1 VQFVHQALTW
11 GFLLVLVPLLIH
23 LINMMRHRRVKWA
36 AMEFLLQ
43 AYKKHRKWIWLKQLI
58 LLLMRMAAFALIVAM
73 LARWVTRGQW
83 LDIFGGK
90 PTHHYVVLDDSYS
103 MSDRYGG
110 TSAYETGLA
119 AVQRIG
125 AQAASQDTAQKF
137 TLIRFSRA
145 ARASANGGGETD
157 YNQIADFNAEVVS
170 PDFDVTLEEKRNTF
184 YVTELSVG
192 PQPALA
198 ALAQLVKQSGE
209 ENRRVYVVSDFRMGQ
224 WENPAEIRE
233 TLRQIER
240 SPAEIQL
247 VGCVKSTRQNIGIID
262 IRPANETQA
271 AGVPLFVN
279 VMVKNFSR
287 EVARNVQL
295 KVRTK
300 FYDPEAQQT
309 VAPEN
314 LTARVDELPTIL
326 IEEIEAGQTVT
337 RRSQA
342 YFPEPGRHVIE
353 ASLPEDDPVGAD
365 NFRWCVVDFPEDE
378 PVLIVDGS
386 TEQHHAYFLESV
398 FSPGGR
404 ANTGIRPEIN
414 TAAFLR
420 DTTPE
425 VLAGYRAIYLLDVPR
440 LDDRAIQNLEAYVE
454 AGGGLCFFVGPNVN
468 LSFYTNRLH
477 RGGEGLFPLPLA
489 RDDFLPPE
497 TMENTPD
504 IEVIDH
510 PVFGVFLG
518 ERNPFIRLVTV
529 DQYLR
534 AQQNWRPD
542 PDSTVQVAA
551 FLRNRMPLAVER
563 KFGEGR
569 VMAMLTT
576 LAPDWNNWGN
586 DPSFVVVALKLQ
598 SYLASAQRTVE
609 SQPVGAPVAIQL
621 EADKYRQDMQFIIP
635 GETPEARLV
644 IDRVAAKSPTNSLVM
659 SAAIGRSSLAEEGET
674 DRSGIYEAWPVT
686 TAGEADA
693 RRYALNVEPNE
704 GDLATIDSK
713 SLIENLDPIKVE
725 FRHADDVSDEMPG
738 LAGND
743 RSLLLMC
750 LLICLLLSEQIM
762 GYSASYHPAKGSVT

>member
-1 VQFVHQALTW
+1 M
-11 GFLLVLVPLLIH
+11 VPLLIH

-73 LARWVTRGQW
+73 LAQWVTRGQW

-103 MSDRYGG
+103 MSDRLGG
-110 TSAYETGLA
+110 TSAYEAGLA
-119 AVQRIG
+119 AIQRIG

-145 ARASANGGGETD
+145 ARASANGGEEAD
-157 YNQIADFNAEVVS
+157 FNQIADFNAEIVA
-170 PDFDVTLEEKRNTF
+170 PDFDLTLEEKRNTF
-184 YVTELSVG
+184 HVTELSVG
-192 PQPALA
+192 PEAALA
-198 ALAQLVKQSGE
+198 ALSQLVKQSGE
-209 ENRRVYVVSDFRMGQ
+209 ENRLVYMVSDFRTGQ

-247 VGCVKSTRQNIGIID
+247 VGCVKSTQQNLGIID

-271 AGVPLFVN
+271 AGVPLFVD
-279 VMVKNFSR
+279 VSVKNFSR
-287 EVARNVQL
+287 ELARNVQL

-300 FYDPEAQQT
+300 FFDPEMQQT
-309 VAPEN
+309 DTPEN
-314 LTARVDELPTIL
+314 LAVTPVELPTIL

-337 RRSQA
+337 RRSEA
-342 YFPEPGRHVIE
+342 YFPKPGRHVIE
-353 ASLPEDDPVGAD
+353 TTLEDDPVGAD
-365 NFRWCVVDFPEDE
+365 NSRWCVVDFPEDE
-378 PVLIVDGS
+378 PVLVVDGS

-398 FSPGGR
+398 FMPGGR

-425 VLAGYRAIYLLDVPR
+425 VLAGYRVIYLLDVPR

-504 IEVIDH
+504 IEVTDH
-510 PVFGVFLG
+510 PVFSDFLR
-518 ERNPFIRLVTV
+518 ERNSYIRLVTV

-534 AQQNWRPD
+534 AEQGWRPN

-551 FLRNRMPLAVER
+551 FLRNRMPLAVDR

-576 LAPDWNNWGN
+576 LAPDWNNWGH
-586 DPSFVVVALKLQ
+586 DPTFVVVALKLQ

-609 SQPVGAPVAIQL
+609 SHPVGAPIAVQL

-635 GETPEARLV
+635 GQTPEARLV

-659 SAAIGRSSLAEEGET
+659 DAAIGRSSLAEVGET

-686 TAGEADA
+686 TAGEADV

-725 FRHADDVSDEMPG
+725 FRYATDVSYDLAG
-738 LAGND
+738 LAGNN

-750 LLICLLLSEQIM
+750 LLVLLLLGEQIM
-762 GYSASYHPAKGSVT
+762 GYSASYHPAKGPVT

>member
-1 VQFVHQALTW
+1 MQFVHQALTW

-58 LLLMRMAAFALIVAM
+58 LLLMRMAAIALIVAM
-73 LARWVTRGQW
+73 LAQWITRGQW
-83 LDIFGGK
+83 LDIFGGR

-103 MSDRYGG
+103 MSDRFGG
-110 TSAYETGLA
+110 ASAYETGLA
-119 AVQRIG
+119 AIQRIG
-125 AQAASQDTAQKF
+125 AQAAAQDTAQKF

-145 ARASANGGGETD
+145 ARASANGGEETD
-157 YNQIADFNAEVVS
+157 FNQIADFNAEVVA

-184 YVTELSVG
+184 HVTELSVG
-192 PQPALA
+192 PEAALA
-198 ALAQLVKQSGE
+198 ALSQLVKQSGE
-209 ENRRVYVVSDFRMGQ
+209 ENRLVYMVSDFRTGQ

-233 TLRQIER
+233 TLRQVER

-247 VGCVKSTRQNIGIID
+247 VGCVKSTRQNLGIID

-279 VMVKNFSR
+279 VTVKNFSQ

-300 FYDPEAQQT
+300 FYDPDMQQT

-314 LTARVDELPTIL
+314 LVVTPVELPTIL

-353 ASLPEDDPVGAD
+353 ASLPDDPVGAD
-365 NFRWCVVDFPEDE
+365 NYRWCVVDFPEDE

-386 TEQHHAYFLESV
+386 TEQHHAYFLQSV

-489 RDDFLPPE
+489 RDDLLPPE
-497 TMENTPD
+497 AMENTPD
-504 IEVIDH
+504 IEVTDH

-529 DQYLR
+529 EQYLR
-534 AQQNWRPD
+534 AQQDWRPA
-542 PDSTVQVAA
+542 PDSTVQIAA

-609 SQPVGAPVAIQL
+609 SRPVGAPIAVQL

-659 SAAIGRSSLAEEGET
+659 DAAIGRSLLAEEGET

-686 TAGEADA
+686 TAGEADV

-704 GDLATIDSK
+704 GDLATVGSK
-713 SLIENLDPIKVE
+713 SLIENLDPVKTE
-725 FRHADDVSDEMPG
+725 FHYADEFSYEMSG
-738 LAGND
+738 AAGNN
-743 RSLLLMC
+743 RSMLLMWLLLC
-750 LLICLLLSEQIM
+750 LLGAEHVMAFFVSSPLRR
-762 GYSASYHPAKGSVT
+762 GAGP

>member
-1 VQFVHQALTW
+1 MQFIHQPLTW

-73 LARWVTRGQW
+73 LAQWVTRGQW
-83 LDIFGGK
+83 LDMFGGK
-90 PTHHYVVLDDSYS
+90 PTHHYVLLDDSYS
-103 MSDRYGG
+103 MSDRFGG
-110 TSAYETGLA
+110 ASAYETGLA
-119 AVQRIG
+119 AIQRIG
-125 AQAASQDTAQKF
+125 GNAASHDTAQKF

-145 ARASANGGGETD
+145 ARAMANGGEETD
-157 YNQIADFNAEVVS
+157 FNQIADFNAEIVA
-170 PDFDVTLEEKRNTF
+170 PDFDLTLSDRQNTF
-184 YVTELSVG
+184 RVTELSIG
-192 PQPALA
+192 PEAALA
-198 ALAQLVKQSGE
+198 ALSQLVKQSGE
-209 ENRRVYVVSDFRMGQ
+209 ENRLVYVVSDFRMGQ

-240 SPAEIQL
+240 SPAEIKL
-247 VGCVKSTRQNIGIID
+247 VGCVKTTRQNLGIID

-271 AGVPLFVN
+271 ADVPLPVN
-279 VMVKNFSR
+279 ITVKNFSS

-300 FYDPEAQQT
+300 FYDPESQQN

-314 LTARVDELPTIL
+314 LTARVEELPTIL
-326 IEEIEAGQTVT
+326 IEEIEPGRAVT
-337 RRSQA
+337 RDCQA
-342 YFPEPGRHVIE
+342 YFPKPGRHVIE
-353 ASLPEDDPVGAD
+353 AALPDDPVGAD
-365 NFRWCVVDFPEDE
+365 NSRWCVVGFPEDE

-386 TEQHHAYFLESV
+386 TEQHHAYFLETA

-404 ANTGIRPEIN
+404 ANTGIRPETS

-425 VLAGYRAIYLLDVPR
+425 VLAGYRVIYLLDVPR

-454 AGGGLCFFVGPNVN
+454 AGGGLCFFAGPNVN

-489 RDDFLPPE
+489 RDDFLPSE
-497 TMENTPD
+497 TAENTPD
-504 IEVIDH
+504 IEVMDH

-518 ERNPFIRLVTV
+518 ERNPIIRLVTIDRYV
-529 DQYLR
+529 RPEQG
-534 AQQNWRPD
+534 WRPA

-551 FLRNRMPLAVER
+551 FLRNRMPLAVDR

-569 VMAMLTT
+569 VMAVLTT
-576 LAPDWNNWGN
+576 LAPHWNNWGHG
-586 DPSFVVVALKLQ
+586 PSLVVAVLKLQ
-598 SYLASAQRTVE
+598 AYLAAAQRTVE
-609 SQPVGAPVAIQL
+609 SRPVGAPVEIQL

-635 GETPEARLV
+635 GENPEDRLV
-644 IDRVAAKSPTNSLVM
+644 IDRVAAKPATNSLVM
-659 SAAIGRSSLAEEGET
+659 DAAIGRSSLAEEGET

-686 TAGEADA
+686 TAGEADV

-704 GDLATIDSK
+704 GDLATVDSK
-713 SLIENLDPIKVE
+713 SLIENLDPIKIE
-725 FRHADDVSDEMPG
+725 FRYATELSYDMAG
-738 LAGND
+738 LTGNN
-743 RSLLLMC
+743 RSLLLMG
-750 LLICLLLSEQIM
+750 LLILLLLAEQIM
-762 GYSASYHPAKGSVT
+762 GYSASYHPAKGPIT